1 MESYLDAKL
10 MLFDG
15 RNGGAGKRA
24 VAVVNADDAAAPG
37 VEAAARRGGMSVHRF
52 GAGAATTPG
61 VRVERVV
68 AEPGGLALTLVPVPA
83 GAGQAD
89 RPLAFT
95 LPMLGRY
102 NAWNAAGAAA
112 AALALGLDPA
122 TVVAGLAAP
131 IAVPGR
137 LERVETGQPFA
148 VVVDYAHTP
157 DALERALAAVR
168 EHFRGRVIVV
178 FGCGGDRDAG
188 KRPLMGRVAAERA
201 DRVWITNDNPRGEDP
216 AAIAAAIRAGAGA
229 AARPT
234 PIATVLD
241 RRAAIDAALGD
252 ASSGDVVL
260 IAGKGHETTQT
271 IGGIVHPFDDR
282 VVARERLAARGWRGG
297 SP

>member
-1 MESYLDAKL
+1 
-10 MLFDG
+10 
-15 RNGGAGKRA
+15 
-24 VAVVNADDAAAPG
+24 
-37 VEAAARRGGMSVHRF
+37 
-52 GAGAATTPG
+52 
-61 VRVERVV
+61 
-68 AEPGGLALTLVPVPA
+68 
-83 GAGQAD
+83 
-89 RPLAFT
+89 
-95 LPMLGRY
+95 MLGRY